1 MMNNGTAEP
10 FLTTSIFRRYLL
22 GESFESVLIR
32 LTIILSAI
40 VVVWTGIMLALII
53 HTKCQ
58 RSKQILKT
66 SVPHHHLCDSNSSLT
81 RKRPNRS
88 KQNRRYDSSS
98 STCCNTVCYFLS
110 ELMQRCIF
118 CPSSSS
124 SSSSVVNEN
133 SKIESSL
140 IKQEK
145 KQGEFMPMNS
155 QANSSKVQLVV
166 EAMTRRSFSRNK
178 NVFNIGKKIS
188 SYRETESSSGD
199 ELKSFYLC
207 DNDQKSPIEM
217 HANTS
222 NVVHLMQPKE
232 NTQRHSVSFQND
244 ANKNDR
250 QTTKTSS
257 KTQKCNTRV
266 TIPFQSIT
274 RRVPN
279 ANRNSCFL
287 LKTTTQHQEQRQKE
301 QRKSLLMISAARTSQ
316 SKTYY
321 ERRCSLL
328 DDPVTTDG
336 SVTSSSRHIP
346 LVMITDT
353 SSSNTNILELETFE
367 DRAYLGS
374 DIEKRLSRELRA
386 AYRPRHST

>member
-1 MMNNGTAEP
+1 MMNNGTAEL
-10 FLTTSIFRRYLL
+10 FLTTSFFRRYLL

-32 LTIILSAI
+32 LAIILSAI
-40 VVVWTGIMLALII
+40 VVVWSGIMLALII

-58 RSKQILKT
+58 RSKQMLKA

-81 RKRPNRS
+81 KRRSNRS

-98 STCCNTVCYFLS
+98 STCCCTICYFLS

-124 SSSSVVNEN
+124 SSVVNEN
-133 SKIESSL
+133 SKIESSV

-145 KQGEFMPMNS
+145 HQRESMPMNS
-155 QANSSKVQLVV
+155 HVNSSKVQLVV

-178 NVFNIGKKIS
+178 SVFKIGKKMS

-207 DNDQKSPIEM
+207 DNDQKSPMEM

-232 NTQRHSVSFQND
+232 NTQRPSVSFQND
-244 ANKNDR
+244 ENKNDH
-250 QTTKTSS
+250 QATKTSP
-257 KTQKCNTRV
+257 KTQKYNTRV
-266 TIPFQSIT
+266 TLSFQPIT
-274 RRVPN
+274 RRISN
-279 ANRNSCFL
+279 TNRNSCLL
-287 LKTTTQHQEQRQKE
+287 LKTTTQHQEQQKKE
-301 QRKSLLMISAARTSQ
+301 QRKSLLTISSARTFQ
-316 SKTYY
+316 SKTDC

-328 DDPVTTDG
+328 DDPVTTVG
-336 SVTSSSRHIP
+336 SVISSSRHIP

-353 SSSNTNILELETFE
+353 SSSNTNIVELETFE
-367 DRAYLGS
+367 DRAYAVS

-386 AYRPRHST
+386 TYRPRHST